1 MQKFKNSAQ
10 TGGLEVE
17 LELGVT
23 CFAFDLKVQEFPSS
37 ELKGEGGLVGPV
49 LYISGSQ
56 NVTLIAPV
64 IISIPLTLRKG
75 KQELA
80 ELCPGELR
88 ILQCESLVEPHDWKD
103 ITDQLDEP
111 PRLVDGKVQFK
122 VRHFSG

>member
-1 MQKFKNSAQ
+1 MQKFKNSTQ
-10 TGGLEVE
+10 TEGLEVE

-56 NVTLIAPV
+56 NVSLIAPV
-64 IISIPLTLRKG
+64 TIRIPLTFRKG

-80 ELCPGELR
+80 ELRPGELR
-88 ILQCESLVEPHDWKD
+88 ILQCEAHDWKD
-103 ITDQLDEP
+103 ITDKLDEP

>member
-1 MQKFKNSAQ
+1 MSNM
-10 TGGLEVE
+10 
-17 LELGVT
+17 T
-23 CFAFDLKVQEFPSS
+23 CFAFKVLEFPSS

-49 LYISGSQ
+49 LYISGSEK
-56 NVTLIAPV
+56 VTFITPV
-64 IISIPLTLRKG
+64 TIRIPLTLRKG

-88 ILQCESLVEPHDWKD
+88 ILHCESLVEPHNWKD

-111 PRLVDGKVQFK
+111 PRLIDGKVQFK

>member
-1 MQKFKNSAQ
+1 M
-10 TGGLEVE
+10 
-17 LELGVT
+17 
-23 CFAFDLKVQEFPSS
+23 PSS
-37 ELKGEGGLVGPV
+37 EPKGEGGLVGPV

-56 NVTLIAPV
+56 NVTVIAPV

-111 PRLVDGKVQFK
+111 PRLVNGKVQFK
-122 VRHFSG
+122 VKHFSG